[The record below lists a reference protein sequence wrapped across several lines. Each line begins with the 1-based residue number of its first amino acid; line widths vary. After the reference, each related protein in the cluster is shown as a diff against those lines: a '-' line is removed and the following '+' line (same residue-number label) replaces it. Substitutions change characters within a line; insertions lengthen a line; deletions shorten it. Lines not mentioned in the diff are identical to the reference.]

1 MVIVIS
7 LNEAVMLTVELMS
20 LYMFKV
26 VGRKADVQVSCQQA
40 ASCSLCM
47 HVVRW
52 GAAE

>member
-1 MVIVIS
+1 
-7 LNEAVMLTVELMS
+7 MLTVELMS

-26 VGRKADVQVSCQQA
+26 VGRKPDGAQVSCQQA